1 MKHLLLIVL
10 YLLSCGFSS
19 TKQNYHTAVMSEIRK
34 YSNKLEKEQN
44 IELALY
50 GLDAAGPDKVYDAKV
65 HTIVLGY
72 RVDKNMKFD
81 EAKKYFYAVV
91 DGLLDHLNKNEAIQP
106 YFAHYPV
113 TYEDLEFFLAFD
125 YKDKG
130 FLKKDD
136 IDSIHIYMNKIRYY
150 VVQEDGQ
157 TDKLHVDWNK
167 PGVSMIEHEQ
177 KTRIITKNLP
187 EKD

>member
-1 MKHLLLIVL
+1 MKRFLFAIA
-10 YLLSCGFSS
+10 YLLGCSFSAAKPDFYTS
-19 TKQNYHTAVMSEIRK
+19 VISELRK
-34 YSNKLEKEQN
+34 YSSKLEKQQN
-44 IELALY
+44 IRLVLY
-50 GLDAAGPDKVYDAKV
+50 GLVCAGPDKVYDEKV
-65 HTIVLGY
+65 HTISLGY
-72 RVDKNMKFD
+72 SVDKAMKFD
-81 EAKKYFYAVV
+81 EAKTYFYSVV
-91 DGLLDHLNKNEAIQP
+91 DGLLEHLNKNEGLKP
-106 YFAHYPV
+106 FFSHYPV

-150 VVQEDGQ
+150 VVQQDGQ

-177 KTRIITKNLP
+177 KTKIITKNLP